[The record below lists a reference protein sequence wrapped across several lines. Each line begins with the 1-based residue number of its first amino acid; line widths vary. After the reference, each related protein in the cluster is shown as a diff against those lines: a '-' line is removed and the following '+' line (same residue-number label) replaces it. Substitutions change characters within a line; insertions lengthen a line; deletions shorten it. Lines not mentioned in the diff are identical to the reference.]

1 VHQGAHSDAGR
12 VAAWSDGLRTL
23 RALGREHLG
32 IVVVVA
38 LAGALRLAAALAY
51 RPALL
56 SKDSWGY
63 LDTALRAQPV
73 GFAPERPSGYPLVLR
88 ALLLPGDSLALVTT
102 VQHLLGLASGVLVYA
117 LLVRLSVPRAVAV
130 AAAALV
136 LFDIYAIGLEQH
148 LLSEPLFEFALLSSA
163 FLAISARS
171 VPGMAISGALLGAAV
186 TLRTAGLFAV
196 PIWLLYLVWSRRG
209 PRAIATA
216 AIPLCLVVVGYA
228 ALHARGDP
236 TRDANPGNL
245 SLTEMD
251 GWFLYAKTAAI
262 ADCDGA
268 DIPQRAGPLCQAPAE
283 RSRDADFYLFNRAS
297 PAKQLVGHHRSG
309 ARQISDNRMLRDF
322 ALAIIREQP
331 QEYARIVADDVAT
344 IFTPGGRG
352 VDVTI
357 RLPRP
362 GARLA
367 GGGRAPLACR
377 DCDAVDNEPVDHPI
391 RDEYQ
396 PGYEPRV
403 RWPAQFLVALQDW
416 SHTPRWLMG
425 LFALVTVLA
434 AALSLTPLRNRLE
447 HRREIVLLGGIA
459 LAVVVGSAA
468 VANPVVRFLVPVVP
482 LLTAAAAVAACD
494 LASLRAYKRSA

>member
-1 VHQGAHSDAGR
+1 VHQGADSGAGR
-12 VAAWSDGLRTL
+12 VAGWADGLRKL
-23 RALGREHLG
+23 PALAREHLG

-38 LAGALRLAAALAY
+38 VAGILRLAAALSY

-63 LDTALRAQPV
+63 LDTALRTDPV
-73 GFAPERPSGYPLVLR
+73 GFAPERPSGYPLALR

-102 VQHLLGLASGVLVYA
+102 VQHLLGLASGVLTYA
-117 LLVRLSVPRAVAV
+117 LLVRLSVPRAVA
-130 AAAALV
+130 AAAAAFI
-136 LFDIYAIGLEQH
+136 LFDTYAIALEQH
-148 LLSEPLFEFALLSSA
+148 LLSEPMFEFALLSSA
-163 FLAISARS
+163 FLAISARRA
-171 VPGMAISGALLGAAV
+171 PGLAISGALLGVAA

-209 PRAIATA
+209 PRAIAA
-216 AIPLCLVVVGYA
+216 AVVPLCLVVVGYG

-236 TRDANPGNL
+236 TRDANPGTL

-268 DIPQRAGPLCQAPAE
+268 DIPRRARPLCQAPAE
-283 RSRDADFYLFNRAS
+283 RSRDADFYLFNSAS

-309 ARQISDNRMLRDF
+309 PGQISDNRMLRDF
-322 ALAIIREQP
+322 ALGIIRKQP

-362 GARLA
+362 GSRLA
-367 GGGRAPLACR
+367 DGGRAPLECR
-377 DCDAVDNEPVDHPI
+377 ECDAVDSEPVDRPI

-403 RWPAQFLVALQDW
+403 RWPAQFLATLQDW

-425 LFALVTVLA
+425 LFALATVLS

-447 HRREIVLLGGIA
+447 HRREVVLLGGMA

-482 LLTAAAAVAACD
+482 LLTAAAFTAACD
-494 LASLRAYKRSA
+494 MASLRTYKRSA